1 MIDGPLA
8 GLPKEYIPFVYFKQY
23 LPVSN
28 KVKVVFFI
36 ARVLTDHIVVNSYKV
51 HNCGNIGWY
60 TIETMMFNVVPCSL
74 ANACCSTC

>member
-28 KVKVVFFI
+28 KVKVVFF
-36 ARVLTDHIVVNSYKV
+36 L
-51 HNCGNIGWY
+51 
-60 TIETMMFNVVPCSL
+60 
-74 ANACCSTC
+74 

>member
-28 KVKVVFFI
+28 KVKVVFFYSKGTNKPHSGKFLQG
-36 ARVLTDHIVVNSYKV
+36 AQLWKHRLV
-51 HNCGNIGWY
+51 HNRNHD
-60 TIETMMFNVVPCSL
+60 V
-74 ANACCSTC
+74 